1 MNDQSISRLV
11 RGLSTNLP
19 DAAKDAVEQSVRQL
33 SSDLERASLNR
44 TTSAMVGRQK
54 KGATTTQTNGIAD
67 TEMFTTISEMIN
79 GNANNFAGFGTLLD
93 NLYAKNKKY
102 FTIIKDY
109 EIMPILI
116 PQINRVLMF
125 LVNECLSPDI
135 QNKQTFSIRY
145 TGTDKE
151 SRVQQEIDQ
160 IKRELKLDNLL
171 REVYTNRYKLGR
183 EYYIVQDYNETF
195 DYMLERLKQKS
206 LTESASD
213 MFTRVCEP
221 FIESIDEVSGTATI
235 RAIQT
240 KKPENG
246 KTDESDIKT
255 NIVDESINL
264 SLSGLNIVIERS
276 SAVRSV
282 DEAYGQIITESC
294 SQYSRRSFFKS
305 GGILNEATADE
316 GSKIEQIVTDLKKRK
331 LQRCTI
337 VRLDPAK
344 VFQLKVGGKIIGY
357 FYVTDINEGTSDMV
371 NFAQLLKDQLLKTRA
386 TNLAAAQQSAEEV
399 IAKELATK
407 ILNTFDPNIGINRV
421 EDIDL
426 MHDFIRNNEIYKGNK
441 RITFYYADE
450 IFDMSRSDGSILVN
464 AVFFTKLYA
473 TLLLNNIVTKVLRGR
488 GRQIHTVRIDRKSVV

>member
-1 MNDQSISRLV
+1 
-11 RGLSTNLP
+11 
-19 DAAKDAVEQSVRQL
+19 
-33 SSDLERASLNR
+33 
-44 TTSAMVGRQK
+44 
-54 KGATTTQTNGIAD
+54 
-67 TEMFTTISEMIN
+67 
-79 GNANNFAGFGTLLD
+79 
-93 NLYAKNKKY
+93 
-102 FTIIKDY
+102 
-109 EIMPILI
+109 
-116 PQINRVLMF
+116 
-125 LVNECLSPDI
+125 
-135 QNKQTFSIRY
+135 
-145 TGTDKE
+145 
-151 SRVQQEIDQ
+151 
-160 IKRELKLDNLL
+160 
-171 REVYTNRYKLGR
+171 
-183 EYYIVQDYNETF
+183 
-195 DYMLERLKQKS
+195 MLERLKQKS

-371 NFAQLLKDQLLKTRA
+371 NFAQSLKDQLLKIGRA
-386 TNLAAAQQSAEEV
+386 HV
-399 IAKELATK
+399 
-407 ILNTFDPNIGINRV
+407 
-421 EDIDL
+421 
-426 MHDFIRNNEIYKGNK
+426 
-441 RITFYYADE
+441 
-450 IFDMSRSDGSILVN
+450 
-464 AVFFTKLYA
+464 
-473 TLLLNNIVTKVLRGR
+473 
-488 GRQIHTVRIDRKSVV
+488 